1 MNRFS
6 VASTALLHCAGVYF
20 DIFRMS
26 KNVRPRLVNVTE
38 IEYGWIGHIS
48 LSHKSLRM
56 CVWVGVSEWVS
67 EWVCVCVW
75 EREREK
81 REREEREKREKRE
94 GEERGRREREKRER
108 EERERREREKR
119 GERKSGISDCV
130 RNPGSWRVK
139 DMKLAVSGLVYF

>member
-75 EREREK
+75 ERERE
-81 REREEREKREKRE
+81 ERE
-94 GEERGRREREKRER
+94 RREREKRER
-108 EERERREREKR
+108 EERREKVR
-119 GERKSGISDCV
+119 YKWLCEKSWFLKGQGYEIGCIWPCV
-130 RNPGSWRVK
+130 LLESVLFLNCIIVRSTFPH
-139 DMKLAVSGLVYF
+139 DY